1 MATTEEFKQD
11 IAAGYGFQQKSILL
25 GAAMLDGKAVPGT
38 QVRIPLATVNRHG
51 LIAGATGTGKTKTI
65 QQFAESLSE
74 QGVNVL
80 LMDIKGDLSGIAQP
94 GTSNAKIEERHQLI
108 GQAWQPFAAPVELFS
123 ISEEKGV
130 RLRATVS
137 EFGPVLFSKILELN
151 ENQQGVVTIVFSYC
165 DDNRLPLLDIKDFR
179 EALRFL
185 TEEGKEKVKQYG
197 QISTT
202 SAGVIF
208 RKLLEVEQQG
218 ADRFFGERSFDVE
231 DFLSDDPAKGRI
243 NVLRLCDIQDKPK
256 LFSTFM
262 LCLLAEIYQ
271 KFPEM
276 GDKAA
281 PKLAIFIDEA
291 HLVFRDATKTLMD
304 QLETVVKLIRSKG
317 VGLYFCTQVPSD
329 IPDIILSQLGAKFQH
344 ALRAFTAKDRKDI
357 KLVAQNYPE
366 TNYYQT
372 EELLT
377 GLGIG
382 EALVT
387 VLNEKGIPTP
397 LVHTLLC
404 APRSRMDV
412 LTPSEQ
418 DEIVRRSPLA
428 GAYNESVDRESAYEI
443 LKGKF
448 DRQADQESAAEDRPA
463 QQKKGEK
470 ESAGGGILDSIV
482 SATKNPLVKTVARE
496 LTRGLL
502 GAFLGKPSRR
512 R

>member
-1 MATTEEFKQD
+1 MATIEEFKQD
-11 IAAGYGFQQKSILL
+11 ISAGYGFQNKSILL
-25 GAAMLDGKAVPGT
+25 GAGMLDGKAVPGT
-38 QVRIPLATVNRHG
+38 AVRIPLSTVNRHG

-74 QGVNVL
+74 NGVNVL
-80 LMDIKGDLSGIAQP
+80 LMDIKGDLSGIAKP
-94 GTSNAKIEERHQLI
+94 GMSNPKIEERHQLI
-108 GQAWQPFAAPVELFS
+108 GQTWQPFGAPVELFS
-123 ISEEKGV
+123 ISDEKGV

-151 ENQQGVVTIVFSYC
+151 ETQQGAVTIVFSYC
-165 DDNRLPLLDIKDFR
+165 DKERLPLLDIKDFR

-185 TEEGKEKVKQYG
+185 TEEGKDRVKEYG

-208 RKLLEVEQQG
+208 RKLLEIEQQG
-218 ADRFFGERSFDVE
+218 ADLFFGERSFEVE
-231 DFLSDDPAKGRI
+231 DFMAAEGALGRI
-243 NVLRLCDIQDKPK
+243 NVLRLCDIQEKPK

-271 KFPEM
+271 KFPEL

-291 HLVFRDATKTLMD
+291 HLIFRDATKNLLD

-366 TNYYQT
+366 TNYYRT

-412 LTPSEQ
+412 LTPAEQ
-418 DEIVRRSPLA
+418 EEIVRRSPLA
-428 GAYNESVDRESAYEI
+428 DRYNETVDRESAYEI
-443 LKGKF
+443 LKGKLN
-448 DRQADQESAAEDRPA
+448 RSPEAESSSPEAPERERPT
-463 QQKKGEK
+463 EK
-470 ESAGGGILDSIV
+470 ERAGGGILDSLV

-502 GAFLGKPSRR
+502 GAFLGKPTRR

>member
-1 MATTEEFKQD
+1 M
-11 IAAGYGFQQKSILL
+11 
-25 GAAMLDGKAVPGT
+25 
-38 QVRIPLATVNRHG
+38 
-51 LIAGATGTGKTKTI
+51 
-65 QQFAESLSE
+65 
-74 QGVNVL
+74 
-80 LMDIKGDLSGIAQP
+80 
-94 GTSNAKIEERHQLI
+94 
-108 GQAWQPFAAPVELFS
+108 
-123 ISEEKGV
+123 
-130 RLRATVS
+130 
-137 EFGPVLFSKILELN
+137 
-151 ENQQGVVTIVFSYC
+151 
-165 DDNRLPLLDIKDFR
+165 
-179 EALRFL
+179 
-185 TEEGKEKVKQYG
+185 
-197 QISTT
+197 
-202 SAGVIF
+202 
-208 RKLLEVEQQG
+208 
-218 ADRFFGERSFDVE
+218 E

-428 GAYNESVDRESAYEI
+428 GAYNESVDRESAM
-443 LKGKF
+443 K
-448 DRQADQESAAEDRPA
+448 S
-463 QQKKGEK
+463 
-470 ESAGGGILDSIV
+470 
-482 SATKNPLVKTVARE
+482 
-496 LTRGLL
+496 
-502 GAFLGKPSRR
+502 
-512 R
+512 